1 MSLYK
6 ELEPV
11 INYIDSIRSLENYIV
26 FDIKFPIGWKVLKK
40 YIVEDKFVNNG
51 INDEYLSLSFVAE
64 FNDTEISMTQK
75 NILGI
80 VNYNLEREAKEKLL
94 ESKINELKS
103 VFDKESLDALKGLK
117 FNINPDKKVSKDV
130 KNIESTKGAGLSEII
145 AEEGQD

>member
-11 INYIDSIRSLENYIV
+11 IGYIDSIRSLENYIV

-51 INDEYLSLSFVAE
+51 VNDEYLSLSFVAE
-64 FNDTEISMTQK
+64 FNENEISTTQK

-94 ESKINELKS
+94 ESKINELKTI
-103 VFDKESLDALKGLK
+103 FDKESLDNLKVLK
-117 FNINPDKKVSKDV
+117 FNINEEKKSTKDV
-130 KNIESTKGAGLSEII
+130 KNNESPKGVGLSEII
-145 AEEGQD
+145 ADEGQD